1 MKLTWKPV
9 VVGVDASPESA
20 VAVTMGWRIAQMA
33 GVKCHVV
40 HALHDVRSSLV
51 MGVSPMSAA
60 EVQEVLVDAV
70 AKQLVE
76 SLRPHVPDGA
86 LDAVE
91 FRADGA
97 ASGLAQAVADH
108 GAGLVVLGGRHHS
121 TLGRWLGGST
131 AQNAARVLDVPLLVT
146 GAAAGPIRRVLV
158 AVDLSYAAPP
168 TIAQARRYA
177 TLFGATQRAVHA
189 LEPISILPEVP
200 PLVDERQVAAL
211 THDRLE
217 REVWP
222 LLDPRV
228 ERAVLPGTAAEAIG
242 RAAKDWGADLVV
254 VGSHGKGWWDRLI
267 LGSVTERLLDALPA
281 SLLVVPVPG
290 VPVPAVTPE
299 PVLTSIA

>member
-1 MKLTWKPV
+1 MNWKPV

-20 VAVTMGWRIAQMA
+20 VAVTIGWRIAQMT
-33 GVKCHVV
+33 GVKCHLV
-40 HALHDVRSSLV
+40 HALRDVRSSFP

-60 EVQEVLVDAV
+60 EVQEVFVDAV

-76 SLRPHVPDGA
+76 SLRPNVPERA
-86 LDAVE
+86 LDALE
-91 FRADGA
+91 FRSDGA
-97 ASGLAQAVADH
+97 ATGLAHAVADH
-108 GAGLVVLGGRHHS
+108 RAGLVVLGGRHHS

-131 AQNAARVLDVPLLVT
+131 AQNVARSLDVPLLVT
-146 GAAAGPIRRVLV
+146 AGDAGPIRRILI

-168 TIAQARRYA
+168 TIALASRYA
-177 TLFGATQRAVHA
+177 ALFGATQRALHA
-189 LEPISILPEVP
+189 LEPVPILPEVP
-200 PLVDERQVAAL
+200 PLVDARQVAAL
-211 THDRLE
+211 THDRLA

-222 LLDPRV
+222 RLDRSV
-228 ERAVLPGTAAEAIG
+228 ERSVLPGTAAEAIG
-242 RAAKDWGADLVV
+242 RVAREWPADLVV

-290 VPVPAVTPE
+290 VPEPAVIPE